1 MLASDTLPTTLA
13 LGYRVTDGRPL
24 TDTGINVTYDGP
36 APDVSL
42 CLSPDS
48 ISLMEKKN
56 GDHWIVVFTVPWN
69 AADSMP
75 DGFFGLITNGIIV
88 SPMSPGQ

>member
-1 MLASDTLPTTLA
+1 MLASDSLSTTLA
-13 LGYRVTDGRPL
+13 LGYRVTDAQPL
-24 TDTGINVTYDGP
+24 TDSGINVTYDGP
-36 APDVSL
+36 VPDVSL
-42 CLSPDS
+42 CLTPTS

-56 GDHWIVVFTVPWN
+56 ADHWIMVFTVPWN

-88 SPMSPGQ
+88 NPGQ